1 MQNITTGA
9 EDSLAIGASD
19 HRLSRFENIF
29 PLPNGVS
36 YNNYVILD
44 DKTVLMDTSDVSVA
58 DQFLENLSAALG
70 GRTLDIL
77 VVQHVEPDHAS
88 MIGEIVREY
97 PDVTIYSSKQAFMM
111 ICQFFPTLPV
121 KSHVEIRE
129 GDTLNTGRHTL
140 HFVAAP
146 MVHWPEVMVTYDDFT
161 KTLFSA
167 DAFGTF
173 GAVEGS
179 LFADEHDFEREYL
192 DDARRYY
199 ANIVGKYG
207 CQAQALLKKT
217 ATLDIATIC
226 PLHGPVWRKDL
237 GWFIDKYQKW
247 SGYIPESDDIL
258 VVYCSLYG
266 HTASAAQAAAAQL
279 AAKSGRHVAVYDAS
293 ETDCSFLIS
302 EVWRCAKIVLFCPTY
317 NMGIYPK
324 MEAFLNDM
332 LALNVQNRTFAVA
345 ENGTWCPAAGK
356 LIRAKLAGLKNC
368 TVLEDGLTIR
378 SALSAKDADALNAF
392 TDAIVKA

>member
-1 MQNITTGA
+1 MQNITTVA
-9 EDSLAIGASD
+9 EDILAIGASD

-70 GRTLDIL
+70 DRTLDFL

-179 LFADEHDFEREYL
+179 LFADEHDFERE
-192 DDARRYY
+192 
-199 ANIVGKYG
+199 
-207 CQAQALLKKT
+207 
-217 ATLDIATIC
+217 
-226 PLHGPVWRKDL
+226 
-237 GWFIDKYQKW
+237 
-247 SGYIPESDDIL
+247 
-258 VVYCSLYG
+258 
-266 HTASAAQAAAAQL
+266 
-279 AAKSGRHVAVYDAS
+279 
-293 ETDCSFLIS
+293 
-302 EVWRCAKIVLFCPTY
+302 
-317 NMGIYPK
+317 
-324 MEAFLNDM
+324 
-332 LALNVQNRTFAVA
+332 
-345 ENGTWCPAAGK
+345 
-356 LIRAKLAGLKNC
+356 
-368 TVLEDGLTIR
+368 
-378 SALSAKDADALNAF
+378 
-392 TDAIVKA
+392 